1 MRTYG
6 WTPVT
11 VSHHLAMFEGDSS
24 SANGDKKSLTCHVT
38 LQNHMIEGSSNFMS
52 GSSS

>member
-24 SANGDKKSLTCHVT
+24 SANGDKKK
-38 LQNHMIEGSSNFMS
+38 SNLSRDFTKPHD
-52 GSSS
+52 